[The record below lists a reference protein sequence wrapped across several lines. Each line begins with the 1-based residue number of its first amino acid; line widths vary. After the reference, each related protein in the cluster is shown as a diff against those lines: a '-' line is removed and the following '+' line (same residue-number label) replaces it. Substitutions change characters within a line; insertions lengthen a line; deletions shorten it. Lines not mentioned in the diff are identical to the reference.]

1 MAGSTEQDQKG
12 GAARAGTGG
21 ALVVFGVVGLLLA
34 GAAFLRS
41 TEDEDEIDCSL
52 DFESLRPGRLLEL
65 TSLGRMDARYGEH
78 RVHDNPTLTA
88 SDGTKIRPDVV
99 VADEEDVIEVREAK
113 DVIEL
118 RESHVLQ
125 AARYDAELV
134 PRKGTTLD
142 IADDTRVPR
151 DVRRL
156 ARDLDIAIKRVRR
169 T

>member
-1 MAGSTEQDQKG
+1 MALTDQQRNVLWG
-12 GAARAGTGG
+12 LGT
-21 ALVVFGVVGLLLA
+21 LGLLAA
-34 GAAFLRS
+34 GAAFLRRADDD
-41 TEDEDEIDCSL
+41 DEFDDDL
-52 DFESLRPGRLLEL
+52 DFNALRPGRHLEL
-65 TSLGRMDARYGEH
+65 MSLVGMDRKYGEDS
-78 RVHDNPTLTA
+78 VHDNLTLTA

-113 DVIEL
+113 DVMEL
-118 RESHVLQ
+118 RESHVWQ

-142 IADDTRVPR
+142 IADDTVVPR

-156 ARDLDIAIKRVRR
+156 ARSVDIAIKRVRR